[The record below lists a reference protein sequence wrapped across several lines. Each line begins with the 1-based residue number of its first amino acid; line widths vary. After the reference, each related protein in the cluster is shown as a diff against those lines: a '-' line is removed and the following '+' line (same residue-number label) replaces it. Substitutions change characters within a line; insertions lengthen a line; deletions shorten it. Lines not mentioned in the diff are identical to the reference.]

1 MYSEPGLRDFLEA
14 LEDVNDWH
22 TLGIHLRLDVT
33 QLDQIEEQYFA
44 AHGHRRCKT
53 KMIELWLKVKH
64 DASWYMLI
72 KALKKIK
79 EESLAKRLTEK
90 YLSGTSS
97 TTTGNIMT
105 MVMFQYR
112 IIYFRRNECSK

>member
-1 MYSEPGLRDFLEA
+1 MYSEPGLRDLLEA
-14 LEDVNDWH
+14 IDDVNDWH
-22 TLGIHLRLDVT
+22 TLGLHLRLDIA

-44 AHGHRRCKT
+44 THGHRRCKT
-53 KMIELWLKVKH
+53 KMIDHWLKVKP

-79 EESLAKRLTEK
+79 EESLADRLTAK

-97 TTTGNIMT
+97 TTTGNIKLHC
-105 MVMFQYR
+105 YR
-112 IIYFRRNECSK
+112 IIIIYCRRDECFK

>member
-1 MYSEPGLRDFLEA
+1 MYPEPELRDLLDA
-14 LEDVNDWH
+14 IEDVNDWH
-22 TLGIHLRLDVT
+22 TLGLHLRLDVT

-44 AHGHRRCKT
+44 TYGHRRCKT
-53 KMIELWLKVKH
+53 KMIDLWLKVKP

-79 EESLAKRLTEK
+79 EESLADRLTEK

-97 TTTGNIMT
+97 TTTGNI
-105 MVMFQYR
+105 R
-112 IIYFRRNECSK
+112 LR

>member
-1 MYSEPGLRDFLEA
+1 MYSEPGLRDILDA
-14 LEDVNDWH
+14 IEDVNDWH
-22 TLGIHLRLDVT
+22 SLGIHLRLDIA

-44 AHGHRRCKT
+44 TQGHRRCKT
-53 KMIELWLKVKH
+53 KMIDLWLKVKP

-79 EESLAKRLTEK
+79 EESLADRLTAK

-97 TTTGNIMT
+97 TITAGNI
-105 MVMFQYR
+105 R
-112 IIYFRRNECSK
+112 LW